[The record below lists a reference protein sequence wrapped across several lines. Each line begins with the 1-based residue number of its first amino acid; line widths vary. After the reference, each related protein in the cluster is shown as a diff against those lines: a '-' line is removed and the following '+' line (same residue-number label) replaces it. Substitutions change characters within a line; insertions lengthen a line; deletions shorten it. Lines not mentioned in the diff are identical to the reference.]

1 MGRRLSGGR
10 NLHLFEFQLFHILAM
25 SYYFLVVL
33 IVAILMGMR
42 SYLMVVLIDISL
54 MTNDGEYVFMCL
66 LPICISSLDKCQ
78 VLWPFFNQIVLLLLS
93 FRIFLYIPNVSIL
106 LYIWF
111 EIFYPILWVTFLLLI
126 VPFFFYFSS
135 SSPPSFFF
143 FFLLSF
149 SSPSP

>member
-1 MGRRLSGGR
+1 MSRGEWGGDSR
-10 NLHLFEFQLFHILAM
+10 EGETFTCFEFQLFHILAM

-78 VLWPFFNQIVLLLLS
+78 VL
-93 FRIFLYIPNVSIL
+93 
-106 LYIWF
+106 
-111 EIFYPILWVTFLLLI
+111 
-126 VPFFFYFSS
+126 
-135 SSPPSFFF
+135 
-143 FFLLSF
+143 
-149 SSPSP
+149 